1 MAGRSDVKAFNFNQG
16 DSAAVLGP
24 SRSRIRQ
31 VVIFGNAAG
40 VLTIKDGNGGDT
52 ILLQSFPTGLHTL
65 NIPDQGM
72 LAENGAYIHGFTG
85 SGNKLTVFLIV
96 MATAKKR
103 GTMKGHTISGG
114 HKRPTKS
121 GAGMTA
127 KGVAKY
133 RKG

>member
-24 SRSRIRQ
+24 NRSRIRQ

-40 VLTIKDGNGGDT
+40 VLTIKDGKGGDT

-85 SGNKLTVFLIV
+85 SGNKLTVFL
-96 MATAKKR
+96 
-103 GTMKGHTISGG
+103 S
-114 HKRPTKS
+114 
-121 GAGMTA
+121 
-127 KGVAKY
+127 
-133 RKG
+133 

>member
-1 MAGRSDVKAFNFNQG
+1 MAGRSDVKAFNFDQG

-40 VLTIKDGNGGDT
+40 ALTIKDGSGGSD
-52 ILLQSFPTGLHTL
+52 ILVQSFPTGLHTL

-85 SGNKLTVFLIV
+85 SGNKLTVFL
-96 MATAKKR
+96 
-103 GTMKGHTISGG
+103 S
-114 HKRPTKS
+114 
-121 GAGMTA
+121 
-127 KGVAKY
+127 
-133 RKG
+133 